1 MCKGKYVIEEFTE
14 KKYHYN
20 EEGEIDE
27 VVNLIDCWDQILYV
41 ILFNRDID
49 IVDFFCGDI
58 NPEFYEYEEQFGLR
72 RLEENVNRY
81 FAINKIEKTKKSS
94 YIDIIQKN
102 LKKGLPVAMIT
113 MFDMLPNYDWYEEGI
128 IGNHNGHS
136 NMIVGYDEAALYVID
151 SPLVFVQERDKEWE
165 RNKSIHLIEKKYV
178 EKALEVYCD
187 LKTIQYIG
195 NFIDEGFTEKL
206 KRMEYNYWNGC
217 NVGRKAI
224 ERYIE
229 KIKKVSQEVIYTN
242 LYEMHLV
249 YARHQLLYLY
259 LQKHFGKI
267 EKWKD
272 VIDSIQQCSEQWF
285 VLKMLIQ
292 RQGTIVESEFVERTV
307 LQLKRIM
314 SYEDKFF
321 NIVSDL
327 LNDKLAE

>member
-1 MCKGKYVIEEFTE
+1 MCKEKYVIEEFAE
-14 KKYHYN
+14 KNYHYK
-20 EEGEIDE
+20 EGEIDE

-41 ILFNRDID
+41 ILSNRDID
-49 IVDFFCGDI
+49 IVDYFCGDI
-58 NPEFYEYEEQFGLR
+58 NPEFYEYGEQFGLR

-81 FAINKIEKTKKSS
+81 FAIDKIEKTEKNS
-94 YIDIIQKN
+94 YINEIQECLKKN
-102 LKKGLPVAMIT
+102 LPIAMVT

-136 NMIVGYDEAALYVID
+136 DMIVGYDESALYVID
-151 SPLVFVQERDKEWE
+151 SPLVFVRERDKEWE

-195 NFIDEGFTEKL
+195 GFMDEGFNVKL
-206 KRMEYNYWNGC
+206 KRMEYNYWNSYD
-217 NVGRKAI
+217 VGRKAI

-229 KIKKVSQEVIYTN
+229 KIKNVSQEVIYTN
-242 LYEMHLV
+242 LYEIHLV

-259 LQKHFGKI
+259 LQKHFGET

-272 VIDSIQQCSEQWF
+272 ATDAIHQCAEQWY

-292 RQGTIVESEFVERTV
+292 RQGAIAVSEFVERTV
-307 LQLKRIM
+307 LQLKRII

-327 LNDKLAE
+327 LGDKLAE